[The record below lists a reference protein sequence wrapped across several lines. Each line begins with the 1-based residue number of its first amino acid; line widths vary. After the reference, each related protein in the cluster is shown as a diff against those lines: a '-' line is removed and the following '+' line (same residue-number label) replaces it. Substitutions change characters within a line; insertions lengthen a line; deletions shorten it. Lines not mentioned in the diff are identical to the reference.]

1 MEEKRRVNS
10 TAFGK
15 HTVKSRRRKDPN
27 GNKAFPRCVQKPSNK
42 NDGASAYADS
52 FEHFNSNFD
61 LTALYASLYLAI
73 YFELS
78 FEIVITI
85 VSKPTRRGKYKLLI
99 PNQ

>member
-1 MEEKRRVNS
+1 MEEKRRMNS

-15 HTVKSRRRKDPN
+15 LTVKSRRRKDPN

-42 NDGASAYADS
+42 NGASAYVDS
-52 FEHFNSNFD
+52 FEHFNSNFR

-85 VSKPTRRGKYKLLI
+85 VSKIHQERQI
-99 PNQ
+99 

>member
-15 HTVKSRRRKDPN
+15 HTVNSRRRKDPN

-42 NDGASAYADS
+42 IGASAYVDS
-52 FEHFNSNFD
+52 FEHFHSNFH

-73 YFELS
+73 YFEFS
-78 FEIVITI
+78 VEIVITI
-85 VSKPTRRGKYKLLI
+85 VSKSTRRGKYKLLT